1 MFCNVN
7 GIQMYYEEQGQGPA
21 LVFIHG
27 LGENASSWK
36 FQKEYFS
43 KTFRVVVMDLRGHGQ
58 SGDGE
63 EFITM
68 EWFAKDVLDLLT
80 SLGIS
85 RAHFVGHSMG
95 GLIIQQIAAQYP
107 ERIATM
113 TLSDAAGFYPPPFA
127 TTGLE
132 ERLKRL
138 ETLSMNEVAEA
149 IANVACRAGIP
160 EAEKISVR
168 DMFAANRREPY
179 RQSTIS
185 TLKADYREFHSKM
198 KAPTFL
204 LVGELDVTTPLD
216 YAQFLNKAITG
227 SKLEIIPD
235 AAHMTKMENPAFYNR
250 ALAEFLA
257 PYAPD
262 EAVSLLRKEG

>member
-1 MFCNVN
+1 MFGSVN
-7 GIQMYYEEQGQGPA
+7 GVQLYYEEQGQGPA

-36 FQKEYFS
+36 FQKDYFS
-43 KTFRVVVMDLRGHGQ
+43 RSFRVIAMDLRGHGQ
-58 SGDGE
+58 SGDGD

-68 EWFAKDVLDLLT
+68 ELFARDVLALLT

-95 GLIIQQIAAQYP
+95 GLIIQEIASRYP
-107 ERIATM
+107 ERILTM

-138 ETLSMNEVAEA
+138 ENLSMAEVADA

-160 EAEKISVR
+160 EAEKTPIR

-185 TLKADYREFHSKM
+185 TLKADYREFHSRM
-198 KAPTFL
+198 TAPTFL

-216 YAQFLNKAITG
+216 YAQYLNKAIAG
-227 SKLEIIPD
+227 SKLEIIPA
-235 AAHMTKMENPAFYNR
+235 AAHMTKLENPAFYNR

-257 PYAPD
+257 AYAPE